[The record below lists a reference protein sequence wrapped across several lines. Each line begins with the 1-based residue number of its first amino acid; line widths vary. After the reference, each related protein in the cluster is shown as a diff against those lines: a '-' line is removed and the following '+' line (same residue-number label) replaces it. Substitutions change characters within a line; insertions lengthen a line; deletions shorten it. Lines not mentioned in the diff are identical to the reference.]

1 MENGY
6 VFGTLE
12 IQELISMLTPGEVRD
27 AQLRLRVFLKDY
39 SVIGLERMVILAY
52 LIGEKDALC
61 ANVDC
66 SAETLAT
73 RLKQIYGMGKR
84 HGFTEAA
91 MLFNSPKT
99 DLK

>member
-1 MENGY
+1 MGNESVLNNM
-6 VFGTLE
+6 E
-12 IQELISMLTPGEVRD
+12 IQELIAMLTPQEVQE
-27 AQLRLRVFLKDY
+27 AKVKLGVFLKDY

-52 LIGEKDALC
+52 LIGKKDALC

>member
-52 LIGEKDALC
+52 LIGGKDALC

>member
-91 MLFNSPKT
+91 MLFNSLKT